1 MVATIGAP
9 VDQDDR
15 KALEALIVDNEDLE
29 KLEAL
34 IAEFNIFEA
43 IGAVRSE
50 LRHSDVLA
58 FLLDPNESHG
68 LGDSFLRRFL
78 QKVLA
83 TAQKAPA
90 SPVHVDVWDLDEV
103 EVRRE
108 WSNVDVLIVDSRN
121 RLVVIVEN
129 KVDSGEHSDQLRRYW
144 GVVEREFP
152 EWRILGLYLTP
163 DHDEP
168 SDERYSAIDYALIA
182 EVVRRFVEARSST
195 IGPDVR
201 TFLRHY
207 EQMLRR
213 HIVSDS
219 DIAELCRKLYRKH
232 RHAFDLIF
240 QHRPDAGQ
248 GVARDLIEKL
258 VREQSDIVLDDCTRA
273 YVRFAPKQWDLPKL
287 KGGGW
292 TKSGRMLLFEFVI
305 GSERI
310 VLKLHIGPGPTEVR
324 ERLFKFAQT
333 KPALFKAV
341 SKSIS
346 AKWNQI
352 YTRTFLEP
360 KDTALATPETIEQ
373 VVREHWAAFTKDD
386 LRELVAAFESET
398 WLREP

>member
-1 MVATIGAP
+1 MAATIGTSL
-9 VDQDDR
+9 DQDDR
-15 KALEALIVDNEDLE
+15 KALEALVVDNEDLE

-50 LRHSDVLA
+50 RRHSDVLA
-58 FLLDPNESHG
+58 FLLDPSESHG
-68 LGDSFLRRFL
+68 LGDAFLRRFL

-83 TAQKAPA
+83 TVQKAPA
-90 SPVHVDVWDLDEV
+90 SPVDVAVWDLDEV

-108 WSNVDVLIVDSRN
+108 WSNVDVLILDSRN
-121 RLVVIVEN
+121 RLAVVVEN

-144 GVVEREFP
+144 ALVEREFP
-152 EWRILGLYLTP
+152 GWRILGLYLTP

-168 SDERYSAIDYALIA
+168 SDERYSAIDYVLIA

-219 DIAELCRKLYRKH
+219 EIAELCRKLYRKH

-240 QHRPDAGQ
+240 QHRPDGVQ
-248 GVARDLIEKL
+248 GVVRDLIEKL
-258 VREQSDIVLDDCTRA
+258 VQEHGDLVLDDCTRA
-273 YVRFAPKQWDLPKL
+273 YVRFAPKQWDLPRL
-287 KGGGW
+287 KGSGW
-292 TKSGRMLLFEFVI
+292 TKTGRMLLFEFNI
-305 GSERI
+305 GTEMV
-310 VLKLHIGPGPTEVR
+310 VLKLLLGPGPTEVR
-324 ERLFKFAQT
+324 ERLFRFAQT
-333 KPALFKAV
+333 KPALFKGV
-341 SKSIS
+341 SKTIT
-346 AKWNQI
+346 AKWNQL
-352 YTRTFLEP
+352 YTRVVLEP
-360 KDTALATPETIEQ
+360 KDAALSAPEAIEQ
-373 VVREHWAAFTKDD
+373 VVREHWATFAKEE